1 MIKRNALNNCSE
13 KYLMILQREYRGAK
27 QVMIGLNFT
36 LIKKDFF
43 FSSIKETLKSPS
55 LRQGG

>member
-1 MIKRNALNNCSE
+1 MIKRNALNNRSE

-43 FSSIKETLKSPS
+43 FLP
-55 LRQGG
+55 